1 MNRRLLGECLAE
13 LAGTFFIVLFG
24 CGSVCSTR
32 TGAWTS
38 VWQVA
43 SCWGFGV
50 ALAIYATADISGAHL
65 NPAITLAFRLVRPE
79 GLTWSKANLYMIFQ
93 LLGGILGGFINLA
106 IYNPTLVAFERQKG
120 ITRGDPESILSAM
133 AFGEYYPNPDLSSE
147 WTEGGVYKE
156 SDVHMMHALFVEA
169 WGTAVLAF
177 MVFSFTHKENGVFGD
192 QRAFLP
198 FMIGCT
204 VAVNLGLYAPIT
216 QAGWNPARDF
226 GPRIAAA
233 ICGWGKV
240 AIPGNR
246 NGFWIYIF
254 GPFIGGPAGA
264 FLAET
269 LWNTKTVKE
278 NGQNGEATK

>member
-1 MNRRLLGECLAE
+1 MNRRLLGECFAE
-13 LAGTFFIVLFG
+13 LAGTLFIVLFG

-32 TGAWTS
+32 SGAWNG

-43 SCWGFGV
+43 ACWGFGV

-65 NPAITLAFRLVRPE
+65 NPAVTLAFRLMRPE
-79 GLTWSKANLYMIFQ
+79 GLTWTKAGLYMAFQ
-93 LLGGILGGFINLA
+93 MLGGILGGFVNLA
-106 IYNPTLVAFERQKG
+106 IFDPTLKAFERENG
-120 ITRGDPESILSAM
+120 ITRGEPNSILSAM
-133 AFGEYYPNPDLSSE
+133 AFGEYFPNPDLSKE
-147 WTEGGVYKE
+147 WSGGIYE
-156 SDVHMMHALFVEA
+156 DSDVHIIHALFVEA

-177 MVFSFTHKENGVFGD
+177 MVFSFTHKDNGVFGTE
-192 QRAFLP
+192 RAFLP

-204 VAVNLGLYAPIT
+204 VAVLLGLYAPIT

-233 ICGWGKV
+233 MCGWGKV

-246 NGFWIYIF
+246 NGFWLYIL
-254 GPFIGGPAGA
+254 GPFMGGPAGA

-269 LWNTKTVKE
+269 LWNTKNSGEKNST
-278 NGQNGEATK
+278 NGNDKH